1 MKVFICTVLVA
12 IASAANGQIIQHDPS
27 SRGMLGNDLGALGGY
42 GGFGG
47 VGVADASSNRALL
60 SDALNKA
67 LSDNSLRGL
76 SNAFAGYDS
85 SYRRVYPF
93 DNPSALANFG
103 SAKGYNGYGSYHGYR
118 ALGAGNNLIGASDY
132 YRGLSGYGSNS
143 GYGGYGSYDLYRGL
157 NGYGN
162 NNLGGYGAYDAYR
175 GVNGYGNNIY
185 GVSDAYRGL
194 SGYGNNNFGVYDN
207 MGRNNWGLR
216 DSQKAGLSGRAL
228 LYSGYSYGPYRNGYG
243 AIRTGYP
250 YY

>member
-85 SYRRVYPF
+85 S
-93 DNPSALANFG
+93 
-103 SAKGYNGYGSYHGYR
+103 YR